1 MMTANITERQVVAQ
15 SERTI
20 VASVVAKC
28 LEADRVVSFT
38 LEPSDG
44 TPFPSWSAGA
54 HVDVELRDGLVRQ
67 YSLCGDHASQPNW
80 RIAVLREVDGRGGS
94 DYMHEQV
101 SEGDLLTLRGP
112 RNNFQLDDADE
123 YLFIAGGI
131 GITPILAMVREAAN
145 RGKPWKLLYGGRSL
159 ASMAF

>member
-1 MMTANITERQVVAQ
+1 

-20 VASVVAKC
+20 VASVVEKH
-28 LEADRVVSFT
+28 LEADGVVSFI

-54 HVDVELRDGLVRQ
+54 HVDIELRDGLVRQ
-67 YSLCGDHASQPNW
+67 YSLCGNRVSEPNW
-80 RIAVLREVDGRGGS
+80 RIAVLHEVDGRGGS

-101 SEGDLLTLRGP
+101 NEGDLLTLRGP

-131 GITPILAMVREAAN
+131 GITPILAMVREAAS
-145 RGKPWKLLYGGRSL
+145 REKPWTLLYGGRSR
-159 ASMAF
+159 ASMA